1 MYIFHLCYQG
11 EKSRENKQG
20 GGGSVEISPLL
31 ADGERGVENCVKPHH
46 VMKGIFRNFL

>member
-1 MYIFHLCYQG
+1 M
-11 EKSRENKQG
+11 KTNR